1 MHNSRIP
8 PLTSQIPQMSRR
20 TVANW
25 IRGIVAV
32 LKLRIICKRF
42 RNATQIVPFRWFHEE
57 LIKESERSESPRPRG
72 FSHVLWAKI
81 EKSHE
86 KWTECLCISGLWYC
100 VIQRKRCTPGWCSAT
115 LKLRLLGILGVRMCV
130 AGQSVYVDFLESWC
144 QHLRDW
150 SRSQMPSCWSKAA
163 YADST
168 LYQFECDSCKT
179 FPMCFAPVFAW
190 AVVQIVQNPQ
200 CRSICK
206 GFSKHYQ
213 SVSNNLVQSISE
225 CLSRRLLY
233 VFCMFC
239 SVGFLISP
247 LDFYKS
253 IRIGPPLGF
262 ETFEWFENESQL
274 DPRDVTKV
282 TFNVENW
289 TPPPTVTHVRKGRN
303 AKTYACC
310 WGYLSE
316 RCPFSRPSALDRG
329 AYNNQR

>member
-1 MHNSRIP
+1 MVSRGADQGERKERKPKASGFQPRAMCQDRKIP
-8 PLTSQIPQMSRR
+8 WKMDGVPLYFRPLILCYSKKKMYS
-20 TVANW
+20 W
-25 IRGIVAV
+25 LV
-32 LKLRIICKRF
+32 LS
-42 RNATQIVPFRWFHEE
+42 NTQVE
-57 LIKESERSESPRPRG
+57 
-72 FSHVLWAKI
+72 V
-81 EKSHE
+81 
-86 KWTECLCISGLWYC
+86 
-100 VIQRKRCTPGWCSAT
+100 
-115 LKLRLLGILGVRMCV
+115 VRYSW
-130 AGQSVYVDFLESWC
+130 GQWVYVDFLESWC

-150 SRSQMPSCWSKAA
+150 SRSQVPSCWSKAA
-163 YADST
+163 NADST

-179 FPMCFAPVFAW
+179 FPTCFAPLFAW
-190 AVVQIVQNPQ
+190 AVVQILQNPQ

-282 TFNVENW
+282 TFNVENS
-289 TPPPTVTHVRKGRN
+289 TPPPTETHVCKGRN

-316 RCPFSRPSALDRG
+316 RCPFSRPSALHRG